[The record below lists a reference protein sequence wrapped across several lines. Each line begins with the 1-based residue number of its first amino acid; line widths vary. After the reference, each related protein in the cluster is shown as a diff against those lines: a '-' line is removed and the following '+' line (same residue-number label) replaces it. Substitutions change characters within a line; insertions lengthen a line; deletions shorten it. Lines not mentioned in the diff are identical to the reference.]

1 MIMGLGGS
9 GAHLVGERPEEER
22 REDPTDT
29 CLLSPSPIILPSL
42 GLLLPQPLLSRQGR
56 LAETGRGTGLTQV
69 LSSPS
74 GLGGLAVVK
83 WDME

>member
-1 MIMGLGGS
+1 M
-9 GAHLVGERPEEER
+9 GERPEEER

-42 GLLLPQPLLSRQGR
+42 GLLLPQPLLARQGH
-56 LAETGRGTGLTQV
+56 LAGTGTGLTQV

-74 GLGGLAVVK
+74 DLGGLAVVK